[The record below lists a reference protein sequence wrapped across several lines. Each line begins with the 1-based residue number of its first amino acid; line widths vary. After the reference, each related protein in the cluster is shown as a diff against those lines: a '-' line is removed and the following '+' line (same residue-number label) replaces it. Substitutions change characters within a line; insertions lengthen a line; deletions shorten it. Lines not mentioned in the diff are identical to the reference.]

1 MTPPGPCRPLS
12 GLLSPRE
19 LAAHLPDPGV
29 WRPFPALGD
38 PAWERLGPAVRHGLA
53 EQARRTAGTP
63 WPGLPASLF
72 AGYVRTG
79 DRLGFERPYFE
90 RRRRLAAAV
99 LAAGA
104 TGDER
109 LLDEV
114 RDGVWLLCEEST
126 WCLPAHEEFAREDG
140 DELPDPDRPFVDLF
154 AAESAALLA
163 WTDLVAGDALD
174 ASGAVVRRRLRRE
187 VRHRLLTPYLARH
200 WHWYGDQDRPVNNWN
215 PWIHS
220 NTLVCALLL
229 SESREAMLETI
240 VRAVRGLD
248 VFVAAYGPDGGCE
261 EGVSYWWRAA
271 ACLVESLET
280 LRSAGAGR
288 LDAFTVPVVREMV
301 AYLHRMHIDGDWYV
315 NFADGKAHLPDQT
328 ALDIPYRAG
337 LLTGDD
343 DVVAHARARRRTGP
357 PVVHQEV
364 GLGRTLAGLFDAGW
378 RDATP
383 DATSGTVP
391 GTAPGAVP
399 DAVPDAVPGTVRGT
413 APYVEQVWLPSVQVM
428 VARERRGS
436 PGGLFLAAK
445 GGHNA
450 ESHNH
455 NDVGSFIVALDGRPV
470 LVDAGVGDYTA
481 RTFGPDRYGIWTMQ
495 SSYHNLPEVD
505 GVMQAP
511 GPEHR
516 ARDVSCTLS
525 GDRAGLSLDLAAAW
539 PEHAGVR
546 EWRRT
551 LRLLRGD
558 GAAVVVED
566 RWELR
571 RSPSRLAL
579 CLMAHGEVTVS
590 PGLISVAGRRR
601 PLLVRH
607 DPAAFTARV
616 ERLPL
621 EDSRLRDVW
630 GDHLHRIVLRATTP
644 RVSGTSRL
652 VIEPGVAPDARDA
665 GRRPAEPE

>member
-1 MTPPGPCRPLS
+1 MSPARTGPLS
-12 GLLSPRE
+12 GILSPHE
-19 LAAHLPDPGV
+19 LAAHLPGPGA
-29 WRPFPALGD
+29 WRPFPSLGD
-38 PAWERLGPAVRHGLA
+38 PAWERIGPDTRHALA
-53 EQARRTAGTP
+53 GRARSTAGTP
-63 WPGLPASLF
+63 WPALPASLF
-72 AGYVRTG
+72 AGYARTG

-99 LAAGA
+99 LGAGVS
-104 TGDER
+104 GDER

-126 WCLPAHEEFAREDG
+126 WCLPAHEEFSREDG
-140 DELPDPDRPFVDLF
+140 GELPDPRRPFVDLF

-174 ASGAVVRRRLRRE
+174 SRGAVVRRRLREE
-187 VRHRLLTPYLARH
+187 VRHRLLDPYLARH
-200 WHWYGDQDRPVNNWN
+200 WHWYDDRVRPVGNWN

-220 NTLVCALLL
+220 NILVCALLL
-229 SESREAMLETI
+229 SESREAMLETV

-248 VFVAAYGPDGGCE
+248 AFVAAYGADGGCE

-280 LRSAGAGR
+280 LRSAGGGR
-288 LDAFTVPVVREMV
+288 LDAFALPLVREMA
-301 AYLHRMHIDGDWYV
+301 AYLHRMHIDDDWYV
-315 NFADGKAHLPDQT
+315 NFADGKAHLPEQT

-337 LLTGDD
+337 LLTGDG
-343 DVVAHARARRRTGP
+343 DVVAHALARRRTGP

-364 GLGRTLAGLFDAGW
+364 GLGRTLAGLFDTAW

-383 DATSGTVP
+383 SPSPTS
-391 GTAPGAVP
+391 GAVP
-399 DAVPDAVPGTVRGT
+399 DTTLEAVPGT

-481 RTFGPDRYGIWTMQ
+481 RTFGPGRYDIWTMQ
-495 SSYHNLPEVD
+495 SSYHNLPEID

-511 GPEHR
+511 GQGHR
-516 ARDVSCTLS
+516 ARDVSCTLD
-525 GDRAGLSLDLAAAW
+525 GDRAALSLDLAPAW
-539 PEHAGVR
+539 PAHAGVR
-546 EWRRT
+546 AWHRT
-551 LRLLRGD
+551 LRLRRGD
-558 GAAVVVED
+558 EAEVVVED

-571 RSPSRLAL
+571 RTPSRLAL

-590 PGLISVAGRRR
+590 PGLVSVAGRRR

-616 ERLPL
+616 ERVPL
-621 EDSRLRDVW
+621 GDARLTEVW
-630 GDHLHRIVLRATTP
+630 GDHLHRVVLHATTP
-644 RVSGTSRL
+644 RASGTARL
-652 VIEPGVAPDARDA
+652 VMTPAAAP
-665 GRRPAEPE
+665 